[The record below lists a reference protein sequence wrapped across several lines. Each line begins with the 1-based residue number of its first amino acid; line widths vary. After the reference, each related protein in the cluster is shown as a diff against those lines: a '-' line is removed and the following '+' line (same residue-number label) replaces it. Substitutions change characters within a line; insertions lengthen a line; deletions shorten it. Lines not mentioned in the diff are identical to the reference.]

1 MDAIATPPPRR
12 HAPSLPALA
21 VTALVHAALLALL
34 LARPEPQPSPNTRS
48 AAPERTEVVFLPP
61 RSLLGPP
68 APPPAL
74 QVPPRATRAAQAQP
88 QPQATPLTRSN
99 ETTSTASVEPDP
111 SRALDLRLPE
121 HLRDAGPLP
130 PRDPM
135 RTPPVRLAGRE
146 EAYVEGIVM
155 RRQLSPADIVAGIGA
170 MFFGGG
176 RDPCIDIRSLLASA
190 SSDEERR
197 DLIHRERRHRCR

>member
-1 MDAIATPPPRR
+1 MDANATPPPRR
-12 HAPSLPALA
+12 HGPSLPALA
-21 VTALVHAALLALL
+21 VTALVHAAVLALL
-34 LARPEPQPSPNTRS
+34 LARPEPRTASEPRS
-48 AAPERTEVVFLPP
+48 APPQRTEVVFLPP
-61 RSLLGPP
+61 RSLLGAP

-74 QVPPRATRAAQAQP
+74 LAPPRATRPA
-88 QPQATPLTRSN
+88 QPQATPLTRST
-99 ETTSTASVEPDP
+99 ESAPTASAEPDP
-111 SRALDLRLPE
+111 SRALDLRLPAPF
-121 HLRDAGPLP
+121 RDPGPLP
-130 PRDPM
+130 KRDPL
-135 RTPPVRLAGRE
+135 RPPPVRLAGRE

-190 SSDEERR
+190 TRDEERR